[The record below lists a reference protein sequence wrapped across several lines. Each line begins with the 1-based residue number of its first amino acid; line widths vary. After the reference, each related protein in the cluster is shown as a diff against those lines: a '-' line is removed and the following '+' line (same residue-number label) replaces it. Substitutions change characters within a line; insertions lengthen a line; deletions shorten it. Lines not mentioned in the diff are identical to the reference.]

1 MRIEITTQKI
11 KISARAGAG
20 DQTMNKQTML
30 GALIGLLMLTLST
43 AAFAAAVP
51 SNNQDSVQIT
61 ITPNVDRGVE
71 IDSQT
76 VSVDL
81 GTVDLQTTTQTVRP
95 ATVTILG
102 TLASQELQV
111 DGAILPDWS
120 FDTSPTVDTTSME
133 QDALAFFLLF
143 SDTTLS
149 GPPTASEFLNDSGAF
164 TGSTARAGGEPG
176 NGVFHEKTA
185 GGAKDMD
192 NRPPTDQ
199 SHLWFFLRLPG
210 TTTTSNEQ
218 TVTITLTAVD
228 AS

>member
-1 MRIEITTQKI
+1 MK
-11 KISARAGAG
+11 
-20 DQTMNKQTML
+20 KQTMMA
-30 GALIGLLMLTLST
+30 ALIGLLTLTLT
-43 AAFAAAVP
+43 GTAFAAAVP
-51 SNNQDSVQIT
+51 SNDQDSVQIT

-81 GTVDLQTTTQTVRP
+81 GTVGLQTTTQTVRP

-102 TLASQELQV
+102 TLASQELTV
-111 DGAILPDWS
+111 AGGILPDWS
-120 FDTSPTVDTTSME
+120 FDTTPSVDTTSME
-133 QDALAFFLLF
+133 VDALAFYLLF

-149 GPPTASEFLNDSGAF
+149 EAPPGAEFVADSGAF
-164 TGSTARAGGEPG
+164 TGQTLRAGGDSG
-176 NGVFHEKTA
+176 GGVVFEKQN

-192 NRPPTDQ
+192 NRAPADQ
-199 SHLWFFLRLPG
+199 SHLWFFLRMPG
-210 TTTTSNEQ
+210 TTTSANEQ